1 VRSLESVTDEFK
13 KLQNDKHHLLDQVRK
28 MESQIEILQVENKQL
43 DIASQVSKR
52 EKEELHRDISECR
65 DQLYNEQRK
74 AEINYKT

>member
-1 VRSLESVTDEFK
+1 VRSLEQVSDEFK

-52 EKEELHRDISECR
+52 EKEELQRDLAECR
-65 DQLYNEQRK
+65 D
-74 AEINYKT
+74 